1 MARYVLR
8 IAGGAT
14 DGRELELTGP
24 VEIGRDP
31 AAGLALPDDQLVS
44 SRHARVSPHADG
56 AVVEDLGSRN
66 GTFVNNV
73 RIAEPTLIRPGD
85 VLQIGNT
92 TIAVVVAQEA
102 APAGFLLQ
110 LSGPRGSLGQFP
122 LAQPLEIGRNPVGRP
137 RADGG
142 SPGVLDARPARAAR
156 GRRGRGGSRL
166 TERDLRERH
175 THPGAGAREGG
186 RSDRRRR
193 DDDRRTGG
201 AGDARVRPRGH
212 RGRRR
217 PHAGSPDEAARDRA
231 RSRSRLPAPGRP
243 ARVEAPR
250 AGEPDPR
257 RDRRRGSGIAE
268 RHVGQRRADRRAD
281 ARRAGR

>member
-14 DGRELELTGP
+14 DGREIELTGP

-44 SRHARVSPHADG
+44 SRHATVSPHADG

-92 TIAVVVAQEA
+92 TIAVVVAQET

-110 LSGPRGSLGQFP
+110 LNGPRGSLGQFP
-122 LAQPLEIGRNPVGRP
+122 LAQPLEIGRNPSAGLALMEDHLVSWTHARLSP
-137 RADGG
+137 LADGVAVEDLG
-142 SPGVLDARPARAAR
+142 SRNGTYVNGTRIPGPALAKAGDRIVVGETTIDVR
-156 GRRGRGGSRL
+156 EGRRAS
-166 TERDLRERH
+166 T
-175 THPGAGAREGG
+175 
-186 RSDRRRR
+186 SSKS
-193 DDDRRTGG
+193 
-201 AGDARVRPRGH
+201 
-212 RGRRR
+212 
-217 PHAGSPDEAARDRA
+217 SPTAEAAR
-231 RSRSRLPAPGRP
+231 RLA
-243 ARVEAPR
+243 
-250 AGEPDPR
+250 
-257 RDRRRGSGIAE
+257 
-268 RHVGQRRADRRAD
+268 
-281 ARRAGR
+281 